1 MTASFS
7 TAVLAWLAT
16 YAIHSTILLGGAW
29 LLSRRAA
36 TSPVIR
42 DIIWKVALVGGV
54 FTSLL
59 QQLTTTPVAA
69 EVTLSKAPPVSIA
82 PSLAGPVDGQ
92 SPPVPKGDTQHVV
105 STTDHIE
112 QLVDD
117 DNIAVGA
124 TWRARLQSVAWSPV
138 LVIAWATLAA
148 LLCVVYVARRLVLT
162 GRLENRRAITE
173 GPLPAILA
181 QLCRDVQHRS
191 TVRLTSVNTI
201 ASPVALGA
209 REICLPEAVLTQLSM
224 DEQRSLLAHELA
236 HLTRRDPAW
245 LALGVMMERV
255 FFFQPLNRV
264 ARVAMQRNAE
274 LVCDDWA
281 ASQSGSGLPL
291 AQCLARVAEWMEAAP
306 LSVPVAGMAEQRSLL
321 VTRVARLLEGRRT
334 SPALSRSA
342 IAVGTIAVLAATTA
356 AAPVVR
362 STRVDGRGAVPA
374 PISSESPAVDD
385 TTESFISPPDAA
397 APNLGVASKSQGLT
411 PYVAA
416 PLDEHVGAETA
427 ADDTDSGAAVAAGSV
442 EGRRREASTASTV
455 VLQDTAVVSALIE
468 RLKDR
473 DPGVR
478 AAAASSLGR
487 LKSRRAVNALI
498 AAMDDG
504 SKDVRI
510 AVMEA
515 LAELEDRAA
524 LPALMKGLTDG
535 SADVRV
541 RALDGLEHFSGEVR
555 ASALATLVKDGNS
568 DIRRRAIALLGE
580 TTDRAV
586 TPSLVAAVRDGNAN
600 VRVAAIEALAH
611 IGDPSVIPS
620 LTLAL
625 ADGNREVRRAAVS
638 ALCELDAP
646 LPESLL
652 VTLLGDEDAEVRV
665 AALEYVKEHPTA
677 PMVSTIRKLLD
688 DDDGDVREMAVEA
701 LAEHRD
707 PAAREALRAAL
718 RHEDPKVRRLAAD
731 ALGDRK

>member
-1 MTASFS
+1 MTASLS

-16 YAIHSTILLGGAW
+16 YAIHSTLLLGGAW

-36 TSPVIR
+36 TTPAMR
-42 DIIWKVALVGGV
+42 DVIWKVALVGGIL
-54 FTSLL
+54 TSLV
-59 QQLTTTPVAA
+59 QHLTTTPVAA
-69 EVTLSKAPPVSIA
+69 EVTLSKTAPVSIA
-82 PSLAGPVDGQ
+82 PSMQRPVDHP
-92 SPPVPKGDTQHVV
+92 SAPASAGDDQHVV
-105 STTDHIE
+105 STAVHTDDI
-112 QLVDD
+112 
-117 DNIAVGA
+117 VGMPTTA
-124 TWRARLQSVAWSPV
+124 ETPTWRERLSSVAWSNV
-138 LVIAWATLAA
+138 LVTVWAALAA

-162 GRLENRRAITE
+162 GRLENRRAIID
-173 GPLPAILA
+173 GPLPAMLA

-209 REICLPEAVLTQLSM
+209 REICLPEAVLTQLST

-245 LALGVMMERV
+245 LALGVMLERV

-342 IAVGTIAVLAATTA
+342 IAVGTLAVLAVTTA

-362 STRVDGRGAVPA
+362 STRVGARGAVTA
-374 PISSESPAVDD
+374 PIEGDSRTVSDASDRSINPPNAPMSDLGFAPKSKGLAAFVSAPIGERDGDESTVD
-385 TTESFISPPDAA
+385 
-397 APNLGVASKSQGLT
+397 Q
-411 PYVAA
+411 
-416 PLDEHVGAETA
+416 
-427 ADDTDSGAAVAAGSV
+427 TDSGSAASEEDV
-442 EGRRREASTASTV
+442 EPNTGDESTATRV
-455 VLQDTAVVSALIE
+455 VPQDTAVVSALIE

-498 AAMDDG
+498 AALDDG
-504 SKDVRI
+504 SKDVRV

-535 SADVRV
+535 SADVRL

-568 DIRRRAIALLGE
+568 DIRRRAISLLGE
-580 TTDRAV
+580 TTDRTV
-586 TPSLVAAVRDGNAN
+586 TPSLVAAVRDGNAE

-611 IGDPSVIPS
+611 IGDASVVPS
-620 LTLAL
+620 LTSAL

-638 ALCELDAP
+638 ALCELDAQ
-646 LPESLL
+646 LPESLML
-652 VTLLGDEDAEVRV
+652 TLLGDEHAEVRT
-665 AALEYVKEHPTA
+665 AALEYLKEHPTV
-677 PMVSTIRKLLD
+677 PLVSTIRKLLD

-701 LAEHRD
+701 LAEYRD

-718 RHEDPKVRRLAAD
+718 RHEDPKVRRRAAD
-731 ALGDRK
+731 ALGDRR